1 MIANTLR
8 GRYRDVAL
16 FHVRMSFSR
25 ELREGGRLR
34 PRKITHLLAVIVKI
48 ALARART
55 KATTLYYPP
64 SGPGGVPMYRD
75 MAILLATRWMFST
88 TIFHHH
94 AGGLSQAYASLAP
107 AAKPLYRRAFFHP
120 DVGIRTSPLA
130 PADPARL
137 HARHDVVV
145 LNGVEDAATG
155 TPADAFVPRRS
166 GIPTILFVGLLS
178 ESKGV
183 FVLLDACAEL
193 KRRAVPFRVELVG
206 EFPSE
211 RTRANVERRVRQ
223 AGLEEVVQARGVLVG
238 AAKHRAYAAAAVL
251 AFPTFFESETFG
263 LVLIE
268 AMQFSLPVVAT
279 SWRGIPAVVEDGVNG
294 FLVPV
299 GDAGALADRL
309 AQVLTDRAWAER
321 LGRRGRQAYE
331 ERFRLDRFHRDMQ
344 AVFDTVRAETA
355 P

>member
-25 ELREGGRLR
+25 QLREGGRLH
-34 PRKITHLLAVIVKI
+34 PRKIGHLLAVIVKI
-48 ALARART
+48 VIARART

-64 SGPGGVPMYRD
+64 SGPGGAPMYRD

-88 TIFHHH
+88 TVFHHH
-94 AGGLSQAYASLAP
+94 AGGVSDAYATLP
-107 AAKPLYRRAFFHP
+107 WAAKPLYRKAFFRP

-130 PADPARL
+130 PPDPARL
-137 HARHDVVV
+137 YARHDVVV
-145 LNGVEDAATG
+145 LNGVEDAAAA
-155 TPADAFVPRRS
+155 TPADAFAARTA
-166 GIPTILFVGLLS
+166 GTPTILFVGLLT

-193 KRRAVPFRVELVG
+193 KRRSVSFRVELVG
-206 EFPSE
+206 EFQSE
-211 RTRANVERRVRQ
+211 QTRADVEQRVRRT
-223 AGLEEVVQARGVLVG
+223 GLEEIVQARGVLVG

-279 SWRGIPAVVEDGVNG
+279 SWRGIPAVVEDGANG

-299 GDAGALADRL
+299 GDSSALADRL
-309 AQVLTDRAWAER
+309 AQLVTDRALAER
-321 LGRRGRQAYE
+321 LGRRGRKTYE
-331 ERFRLDRFHRDMQ
+331 ERFTLDRFHRDMQ
-344 AVFDTVRAETA
+344 AVFDTIGAEA
-355 P
+355 R